1 MTYPQNFE
9 YRLHELD
16 EAGGERAA
24 LLSDM
29 GDTYPELRPF
39 FARIAA
45 RFEELEGITLR
56 CIGEE
61 TE

>member
-1 MTYPQNFE
+1 MTYPRNFE

-39 FARIAA
+39 FARVEALISA
-45 RFEELEGITLR
+45 LEDEQNWGTP
-56 CIGEE
+56 
-61 TE
+61 

>member
-1 MTYPQNFE
+1 MKHLE

-29 GDTYPELRPF
+29 GDTYPELRSF

-45 RFEELEGITLR
+45 RLDELEGITLR